1 MCANCS
7 EFKFDGARAI
17 LINDHS
23 QNLEEYL
30 NQDAH
35 LTFSWPYLPTP
46 FITMK
51 FQAEPFC
58 TLKLFKLRYL
68 TLTNLYTLKIIP
80 FSQFHSQ
87 FLEPYFPHFF
97 SKKKTQLACDLW
109 NAILHWNRKLWSRT
123 IFSNTKNLCFRG
135 SNFLS
140 WYQNWRDICFIKFSK
155 NHRIPSLFIK
165 GRDRSNCSSH
175 AN

>member
-1 MCANCS
+1 MTI
-7 EFKFDGARAI
+7 F
-17 LINDHS
+17 
-23 QNLEEYL
+23 
-30 NQDAH
+30 
-35 LTFSWPYLPTP
+35 TP

-51 FQAEPFC
+51 FQAPFC

-87 FLEPYFPHFF
+87 FLEPYFPHFLAKRRLNWYVIYEMQFCIEIENCGHGQF
-97 SKKKTQLACDLW
+97 SQTPKICV
-109 NAILHWNRKLWSRT
+109 
-123 IFSNTKNLCFRG
+123 FRG

>member
-1 MCANCS
+1 MTI
-7 EFKFDGARAI
+7 F
-17 LINDHS
+17 
-23 QNLEEYL
+23 
-30 NQDAH
+30 
-35 LTFSWPYLPTP
+35 TP

-51 FQAEPFC
+51 FQAPFC

-87 FLEPYFPHFF
+87 FLEPYFPQIFLA
-97 SKKKTQLACDLW
+97 KRTQLACDLW